1 MNTNSQ
7 FNDNL
12 PLQPPGNLP
21 NEDVNGHANYTNNLT
36 GDINMMKRDGLRPAM
51 GDRFELLSAYLDG
64 EVTAAERRQVE
75 DLLANDKSVQALYHR
90 LLKLRQGLRVMPIPD
105 SQPVEVTV
113 QRVLTRLRR
122 RSRLAMAFGGTA
134 LAACALGALSGFFG
148 GENSQMLQMAQ
159 TSEKQVQPEAVKT
172 DDTTLKVALNN
183 PVIPIPKVA
192 QAAPE
197 KSVLPQMRSPKSTS
211 SDNAVN

>member
-7 FNDNL
+7 FNNNL

-21 NEDVNGHANYTNNLT
+21 NEDVNYTNKLT

-64 EVTAAERRQVE
+64 EVTAVERKQVE
-75 DLLANDKSVQALYHR
+75 DLLKNDKSVQALYHR

-113 QRVLTRLRR
+113 QQVLKRLRR
-122 RSRLAMAFGGTA
+122 RSRLAVALGGTA
-134 LAACALGALSGFFG
+134 IAACALGALSGFFG

-159 TSEKQVQPEAVKT
+159 TSDKQVQPESVQPA
-172 DDTTLKVALNN
+172 DTTLTVALNN

-197 KSVLPQMRSPKSTS
+197 KLVIPQTRSPKSTS

>member
-1 MNTNSQ
+1 MNTDSQ
-7 FNDNL
+7 FNDNP
-12 PLQPPGNLP
+12 PLQPPG
-21 NEDVNGHANYTNNLT
+21 DASYTISST
-36 GDINMMKRDGLRPAM
+36 GDINMMKRDGVRPAT

-90 LLKLRQGLRVMPIPD
+90 LLKLRQGLRVMPIPQCQTVD
-105 SQPVEVTV
+105 VTV
-113 QRVLTRLRR
+113 KQVFRRLRR
-122 RSRLAMAFGGTA
+122 RSQLMMAFGGTT

-159 TSEKQVQPEAVKT
+159 TPVKQVQPETVQP
-172 DDTTLKVALNN
+172 DDTLTVALNN

-192 QAAPE
+192 QATPE
-197 KSVLPQMRSPKSTS
+197 KSIVPQTRSPKSTNS
-211 SDNAVN
+211 ENGIN

>member
-7 FNDNL
+7 SNDNL
-12 PLQPPGNLP
+12 PLHPSMDPSK
-21 NEDVNGHANYTNNLT
+21 EDVNSTNKLT

-64 EVTAAERRQVE
+64 EVTAAERKQVE

-90 LLKLRQGLRVMPIPD
+90 LLKLRQGLRVLPIPD

-113 QRVLTRLRR
+113 QQVLTRLRR
-122 RSRLAMAFGGTA
+122 RSRLAIAFGGTA
-134 LAACALGALSGFFG
+134 IAACALGALSSFFG
-148 GENSQMLQMAQ
+148 GENSQMLQVAQ
-159 TSEKQVQPEAVKT
+159 TSQKATESESVQPT
-172 DDTTLKVALNN
+172 DATLKVALNN

-192 QAAPE
+192 QASPE
-197 KSVLPQMRSPKSTS
+197 KSILPQMRSPKSTS
-211 SDNAVN
+211 SDDTVN

>member
-1 MNTNSQ
+1 MNTNSH

-12 PLQPPGNLP
+12 PLQPPGNSLP
-21 NEDVNGHANYTNNLT
+21 QDANYTNNLT

-75 DLLANDKSVQALYHR
+75 DLLKNDKSVQALYNR
-90 LLKLRQGLRVMPIPD
+90 LLKLRQGLRVMPIPEC
-105 SQPVEVTV
+105 QPVEVTV

-122 RSRLAMAFGGTA
+122 RSRLAIAFGGTA
-134 LAACALGALSGFFG
+134 IAACALGALSGFFG
-148 GENSQMLQMAQ
+148 GENSQMLQMAR
-159 TSEKQVQPEAVKT
+159 TSDKQVQPESVQPAN
-172 DDTTLKVALNN
+172 TTLTVALNN

-192 QAAPE
+192 QSTPE

-211 SDNAVN
+211 SENGVN